1 MLRTRLWVGTLL
13 AAATACV
20 LVGDAGL
27 RPYFPFLFACVAGLG
42 VLATRE
48 LLFLLHWGGRPRLAP
63 ATTAVLVILASNWWA
78 ITGIPTASPWEPVLF
93 AFTGATL
100 VAFLFRMAS
109 YRAPE
114 GNVVRIANAILAA
127 AYLGVLPSFLV
138 RIRFDA
144 AESGLALTA
153 AIFVPKC
160 GDIGAYMTGRVIG
173 RTPFSPH
180 LSPKK
185 TWEGFAGGMAFSIAT
200 AVAIHYLGDVFRH
213 GFVQAVVFGVAVG
226 LAGVLGDLAESM
238 MKREGLTKDA
248 SKSVPGFGGVL
259 DVIDSV
265 LFAAPVAY
273 LVLRL

>member
-20 LVGDAGL
+20 LVGDGGL
-27 RPYFPFLFACVAGLG
+27 GPYYPFLFVCVTGLG

-48 LLFLLHWGGRPRLAP
+48 LLLLLHWGGRPRLAP
-63 ATTAVLVILASNWWA
+63 ATTAVLLVLASNWWA
-78 ITGIPTASPWEPVLF
+78 VTGIPTASPWEPVLF
-93 AFTGATL
+93 ALTGATL

-109 YRAPE
+109 YRAPD
-114 GNVVRIANAILAA
+114 GNVARVANTVLAA

-138 RIRFDA
+138 RIRFDT

-160 GDIGAYMTGRVIG
+160 GDIGAYLTGRLIG
-173 RTPFSPH
+173 RTPFSPL

-185 TWEGFAGGMAFSIAT
+185 SMEGFAGGLSFSVAT
-200 AVAIHYLGDVFRH
+200 AIGIHYLGDIFHH
-213 GFVQAVVFGVAVG
+213 GLVQAVVFGVAVG